1 MLSRKWTRVI
11 SVHIPPSDT
20 SNLTGNAGKARQIVL
35 LAVVDAE
42 AVIHEELIVWPTYD
56 IDGGQQFVS

>member
-1 MLSRKWTRVI
+1 MLSRKWTRV
-11 SVHIPPSDT
+11 VDLHILLGHSQFDRRC
-20 SNLTGNAGKARQIVL
+20 KKVRQLVL